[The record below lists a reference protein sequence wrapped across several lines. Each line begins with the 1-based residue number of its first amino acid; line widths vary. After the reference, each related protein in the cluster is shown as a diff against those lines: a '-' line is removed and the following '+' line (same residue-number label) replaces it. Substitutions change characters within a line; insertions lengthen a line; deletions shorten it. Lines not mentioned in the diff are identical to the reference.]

1 MGTWP
6 SVNASVCDAVN
17 ACNVLCP
24 VRVSRLGMLEARG
37 SRFKPA
43 TAKPGKKAN
52 KQSGGG
58 GGGSKK
64 PQPKADVPT
73 V

>member
-1 MGTWP
+1 
-6 SVNASVCDAVN
+6 
-17 ACNVLCP
+17 
-24 VRVSRLGMLEARG
+24 MLEARG